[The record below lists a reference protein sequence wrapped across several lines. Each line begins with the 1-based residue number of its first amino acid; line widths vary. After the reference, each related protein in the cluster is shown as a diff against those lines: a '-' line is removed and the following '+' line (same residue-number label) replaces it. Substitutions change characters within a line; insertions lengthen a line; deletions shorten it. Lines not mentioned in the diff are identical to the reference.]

1 MRRIYGGV
9 GLFSATAL
17 LFQVTLTRLF
27 SVAQFY
33 HFAFLVVSLALLGFG
48 ASGSLLAAWPRL
60 RSPGWRP
67 VWALAFG
74 PALIGAYLVL
84 NRWAFDSYAIAWDR
98 AQVWRLLANLLCL
111 AVPFTLAGALIGAL
125 LADPALAA
133 GRVYGANMIG
143 SAAGAALAPLL
154 LAWLGDERILLLAS
168 ALAACSGMIL
178 VPAGLRRARA
188 GQAFGLLVTGASLA
202 LLLTPPEALT
212 IEPSPYKALSHF
224 RRNPDATLAMPRHNA
239 YSRLDIVRSPTIH
252 VAPGLS
258 MTYLSAPPPQVGL
271 LLDGDNLLPVVQ
283 AGAAPVAFAEAMPAS
298 VALRLRAEPEVLVLG
313 AGGGMDA
320 WIALHNG
327 ARSVVAVE
335 ANGLVVGALRGEL
348 RAWAGLADDP
358 RVTLVQQEPRAFA
371 RQNDSRFSVVQIA
384 LTDAYRPVTSGAF
397 TLTENYA
404 LTVEAFSAY
413 LNLLEQDGL
422 LLLTRWLQNP
432 PSEEVR
438 ALGLILAALDPLVSD
453 PAQHV
458 VAFRSFQTM
467 TFVVKRAPFTAEEIA
482 RVLAE
487 AERLKY
493 DMVLAPGLPPEAVNR
508 YARLPEPVYHA
519 TLTRL
524 LASDDRAA
532 FYAAYD
538 FDVRPPTDD
547 RPFFFHFFRWRQTPE
562 ILDNLGRTWQPF
574 GGSGYFVLVAL
585 LSFAALAAGLFV
597 MLPVAL
603 AGRFRRALRAVPRRT
618 RARTLVYFASLGLA
632 FLFIEVATIQQFVLI
647 LGQPT
652 LALATVLATL
662 LLASGIGSA
671 LSDRLPWGRALAAL
685 VVVAALWPWLMRG
698 AFGGALELPTGAR
711 WALSVLALAPLGLL
725 MGVPFAR
732 GLEAIRS
739 APDLA
744 PWAWAINGGASV
756 ISAVLAALLALSL
769 GFTPVL
775 WTGAALYGAA
785 WLARPG
791 APERK

>member
-1 MRRIYGGV
+1 MGRIYGGV
-9 GLFSATAL
+9 GLFSATVL

-27 SVAQFY
+27 SIAQFY

-48 ASGSLLAAWPRL
+48 ASGSLLAIWPRL
-60 RSPGWRP
+60 REPGWRP

-84 NRWAFDSYAIAWDR
+84 NQWAFDSYAIAWDR

-154 LAWLGDERILLLAS
+154 LAWLGDERILLLTS
-168 ALAACSGMIL
+168 ALAAFAGMIL
-178 VPAGLRRARA
+178 VPAGVRRSRA
-188 GQAFGLLVTGASLA
+188 AQAFGLLIAGGSLA
-202 LLLTPPEALT
+202 LLIAPPEALA

-224 RRNPDATLAMPRHNA
+224 RRNPDATLTAPRHNA

-252 VAPGLS
+252 SAPGLS
-258 MTYLSAPPPQVGL
+258 MTYLSATPPQVGL

-283 AGAAPVAFAEAMPAS
+283 AGAAPVAFAEAMSAS
-298 VALRLRAEPEVLVLG
+298 VALRLRDEPDVLVLG

-335 ANGLVVGALRGEL
+335 ANGLVVEALRGDL
-348 RAWAGLADDP
+348 CAWAGLADYP
-358 RVTLVQQEPRAFA
+358 RVTLVHQEPRAFA
-371 RQNDSRFSVVQIA
+371 RQSSDRFDVVQIA

-413 LNLLEQDGL
+413 LDLLKQDGL

-438 ALGLILAALDPLVSD
+438 ALGLILAALDPLTDD
-453 PAQHV
+453 PAQHI

-467 TFVVKRAPFTAEEIA
+467 TFIVKRTPFTAGEIA

-493 DMVLAPGLPPEAVNR
+493 DMVLAPGLPPETVNR
-508 YARLPEPVYHA
+508 YARLPEPIYHT

-524 LASDDRAA
+524 LDSEDRPA
-532 FYAAYD
+532 FYAAYE

-547 RPFFFHFFRWRQTPE
+547 RPFFFHFFKWRQTPE

-585 LSFAALAAGLFV
+585 LGFAALAAGLFV
-597 MLPVAL
+597 VLPVAL
-603 AGRFRRALRAVPRRT
+603 AKRFRRALRAVPRRVH
-618 RARTLVYFASLGLA
+618 ARTLIYFASLGLA

-652 LALATVLATL
+652 LAIATVLATL
-662 LLASGIGSA
+662 LLASGVGSS

-685 VVVAALWPWLMRG
+685 VVVAALWPWLVQG
-698 AFGGALELPTGAR
+698 VFGGVLGLPLGAR
-711 WALSVLALAPLGLL
+711 WALSVLALAPLGFL

-732 GLEAIRS
+732 GLEAIRP
-739 APDLA
+739 APDLV

-775 WTGAALYGAA
+775 WAGAALYGAA
-785 WLARPG
+785 WLTRPTLTRG
-791 APERK
+791 

>member
-9 GLFSATAL
+9 GLFSATVL

-27 SVAQFY
+27 SIAQFY

-60 RSPGWRP
+60 RGPGWRP

-84 NRWAFDSYAIAWDR
+84 NQWAFDSYAIAWDR

-125 LADPALAA
+125 LADPALSA

-154 LAWLGDERILLLAS
+154 LAWVGDERILLLAS
-168 ALAACSGMIL
+168 ALAAFSGMIL
-178 VPAGLRRARA
+178 VPTRARRLRMA
-188 GQAFGLLVTGASLA
+188 QALGLLIAGASLA
-202 LLLTPPEALT
+202 LLIAPPGMLA

-224 RRNPDATLAMPRHNA
+224 RRNPDATLDAPRHNA

-252 VAPGLS
+252 SAPGLS
-258 MTYLSAPPPQVGL
+258 MTYLSAPPPQIGL
-271 LLDGDNLLPVVQ
+271 LLDGDNLLPVLQ
-283 AGAAPVAFAEAMPAS
+283 AGAAPDAFAEATPAS
-298 VALRLRAEPEVLVLG
+298 VALRLRDEPDVLVLG

-335 ANGLVVGALRGEL
+335 ANGLVVVALCGEL

-358 RVTLVQQEPRAFA
+358 RVTLVHQEPRAFA
-371 RQNDSRFSVVQIA
+371 RQSTDRFDVVQIA

-413 LNLLEQDGL
+413 LDLLERDGL

-438 ALGLILAALDPLVSD
+438 TLGLILAALDPLTDD
-453 PAQHV
+453 PAQHI

-467 TFVVKRAPFTAEEIA
+467 TFVVKRTPFTAEEIA
-482 RVLAE
+482 QVLAE
-487 AERLKY
+487 TERLKY
-493 DMVLAPGLPPEAVNR
+493 DMVLAPGLPPEAINR
-508 YARLPEPVYHA
+508 YARLPEPVYHT
-519 TLTRL
+519 TLTHL
-524 LASDDRAA
+524 LEADDRAA
-532 FYAAYD
+532 FYAAYE

-547 RPFFFHFFRWRQTPE
+547 RPFFFHFFKWRQTPE

-585 LSFAALAAGLFV
+585 LGFAVLAAALFV
-597 MLPVAL
+597 VLPVAL
-603 AGRFRRALRAVPRRT
+603 AKRFRRALRAVPGRV
-618 RARTLVYFASLGLA
+618 RARTLIYFASLGLA

-652 LALATVLATL
+652 LAIATVLATL

-685 VVVAALWPWLMRG
+685 VVVAVLWPWLVRG
-698 AFGGALELPTGAR
+698 VFGGVLGLPLGAR
-711 WALSVLALAPLGLL
+711 WALSVLALGPLGFL
-725 MGVPFAR
+725 MGIPFAR
-732 GLEAIRS
+732 GLEAIRP

-775 WTGAALYGAA
+775 WAGAALYGAA
-785 WLARPG
+785 WLARPTLPRG
-791 APERK
+791 